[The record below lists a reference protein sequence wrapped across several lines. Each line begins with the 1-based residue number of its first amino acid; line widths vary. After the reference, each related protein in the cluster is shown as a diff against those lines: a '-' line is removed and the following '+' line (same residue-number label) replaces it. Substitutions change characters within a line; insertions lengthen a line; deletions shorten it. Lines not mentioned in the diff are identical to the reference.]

1 MSYLSPSLPLMNSW
15 KASSPVWVG
24 WLVDWL
30 CPMRMISS
38 PLLPEPAQPA
48 SPPAARAAI
57 AAMNERRVIF
67 SYASLLLGLPQA
79 AALPPCKKYTPIIP
93 HLYSKRH
100 GHHSPILRTLF
111 VQKDSIFSSCIQFCA
126 FSYKKSSYLHG
137 ILLKKRFLS
146 ILPGADE
153 KNRASPAKKGGPVF
167 QYAENRRNSYKSY
180 KPDAPGLFGHGHDAR
195 PAGGKRAGTKENPE
209 LFQMEKLGVSGG
221 RGWIRTTE
229 ALSSR
234 FTVCPHWPLGN
245 TPLFCLA
252 GQLVLPDDLFI
263 LPQALR
269 FVNSFFEIFRPAR
282 CGVLSS
288 LAVFA
293 PAVRPAA
300 PDCLLILAPGARF
313 VNSQFCFCCEIGIY

>member
-1 MSYLSPSLPLMNSW
+1 MSPF
-15 KASSPVWVG
+15 
-24 WLVDWL
+24 
-30 CPMRMISS
+30 C
-38 PLLPEPAQPA
+38 
-48 SPPAARAAI
+48 
-57 AAMNERRVIF
+57 
-67 SYASLLLGLPQA
+67 
-79 AALPPCKKYTPIIP
+79 T
-93 HLYSKRH
+93 KRQH
-100 GHHSPILRTLF
+100 
-111 VQKDSIFSSCIQFCA
+111 FSSCIQFCA

-137 ILLKKRFLS
+137 ILLKKRFLG

-153 KNRASPAKKGGPVF
+153 KTGPPPPKKGSPVF
-167 QYAENRRNSYKSY
+167 QCAENRRNSYKSY

-252 GQLVLPDDLFI
+252 GLSCRTTCLFYHR
-263 LPQALR
+263 LCGLSTAFLR
-269 FVNSFFEIFRPAR
+269 FFRAAR

>member
-1 MSYLSPSLPLMNSW
+1 MSAETLALSRFSRRGTVPACENRSAAPAVPSLLRSQD
-15 KASSPVWVG
+15 A
-24 WLVDWL
+24 
-30 CPMRMISS
+30 
-38 PLLPEPAQPA
+38 
-48 SPPAARAAI
+48 
-57 AAMNERRVIF
+57 
-67 SYASLLLGLPQA
+67 LGA
-79 AALPPCKKYTPIIP
+79 AAFVECKRMQRSRCAFLVELDSVEEFSDTPYRHAKSTPLSYRICIASAMVIIHQFYEP
-93 HLYSKRH
+93 FLYKKTTFFVLY
-100 GHHSPILRTLF
+100 PILCFFL
-111 VQKDSIFSSCIQFCA
+111 QKIIVSAWYITQKTVSRHFT
-126 FSYKKSSYLHG
+126 
-137 ILLKKRFLS
+137 RRRR
-146 ILPGADE
+146 

-167 QYAENRRNSYKSY
+167 QYAENRRNSCKSY
-180 KPDAPGLFGHGHDAR
+180 KPVAPGLFGHGHDAR

-209 LFQMEKLGVSGG
+209 LFQMEKLRVSGG

-252 GQLVLPDDLFI
+252 GLSCRTTCLFYHR
-263 LPQALR
+263 LCGLSTAFLR
-269 FVNSFFEIFRPAR
+269 FFRAAR

>member
-1 MSYLSPSLPLMNSW
+1 MSPF
-15 KASSPVWVG
+15 
-24 WLVDWL
+24 
-30 CPMRMISS
+30 CI
-38 PLLPEPAQPA
+38 
-48 SPPAARAAI
+48 
-57 AAMNERRVIF
+57 
-67 SYASLLLGLPQA
+67 
-79 AALPPCKKYTPIIP
+79 
-93 HLYSKRH
+93 KRQH
-100 GHHSPILRTLF
+100 
-111 VQKDSIFSSCIQFCA
+111 FSSCIQFCA

-137 ILLKKRFLS
+137 ILLKKRFLG

-153 KNRASPAKKGGPVF
+153 KTGPPPPKKGSPVF
-167 QYAENRRNSYKSY
+167 QCAENRRNSYKSY

-252 GQLVLPDDLFI
+252 GRLVLPDDLFI

-269 FVNSFFEIFRPAR
+269 FVNSFFEIFQARPMR
-282 CGVLSS
+282 CPVLSGCLCPCGAAGCAGL
-288 LAVFA
+288 LAYSSTRREICQQ
-293 PAVRPAA
+293 PI
-300 PDCLLILAPGARF
+300 LLLL
-313 VNSQFCFCCEIGIY
+313 